1 MQIVWEQSYWEQIE
15 QSPIMAWSC
24 PQSNPRL
31 GENFDPVFRNAR
43 LEFSPA
49 DKKIMEH
56 LDPDAFHNFTY
67 TNTFYEPLESD
78 RVFTNED

>member
-1 MQIVWEQSYWEQIE
+1 MVS
-15 QSPIMAWSC
+15 

-43 LEFSPA
+43 LEFSPT

-56 LDPDAFHNFTY
+56 LDPDAFHSFTY
-67 TNTFYEPLESD
+67 TNPFYLPACSERLFS
-78 RVFTNED
+78 NED

>member
-1 MQIVWEQSYWEQIE
+1 MVMVS
-15 QSPIMAWSC
+15 

-43 LEFSPA
+43 LEFSPT

-56 LDPDAFHNFTY
+56 LDPDAFHSFTY
-67 TNTFYEPLESD
+67 TNPFYQPTCAERL
-78 RVFTNED
+78 FANED